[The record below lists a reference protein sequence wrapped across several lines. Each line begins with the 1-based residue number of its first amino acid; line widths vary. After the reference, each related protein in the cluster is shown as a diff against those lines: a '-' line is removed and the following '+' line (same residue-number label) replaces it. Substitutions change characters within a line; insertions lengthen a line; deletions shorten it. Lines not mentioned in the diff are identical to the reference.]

1 MRDHVALSTAGAAVL
16 APLLGWQVLPAWA
29 ASILIDV
36 DHYLWFLAR
45 RRRLSPRAAIRLF
58 NQPDPPGQW
67 ATRSLHHPAALL
79 AVGLVAA
86 RLRRLRPLALGMGF
100 HVALDTYHRRQL
112 RAGREEAL
120 RRAGHSCQR
129 CGHQGEDVGAHQWR
143 QRLLLP
149 SHRAGEFIALC
160 PTCHRAAHEGGLPP
174 ARRAGAAVSGPGGGS
189 AGVTDGRPG

>member
-29 ASILIDV
+29 ASILIDI

-45 RRRLSPRAAIRLF
+45 RRRLSPLAAIRLF
-58 NQPDPPGQW
+58 NQPEPPGQW

-112 RAGREEAL
+112 RAGREDAL
-120 RRAGHSCQR
+120 RRAGHTCQR
-129 CGHQGEDVGAHQWR
+129 CWHQGEDVRAHQWR

-149 SHRAGEFIALC
+149 SHRAGDFIALC
-160 PTCHRAAHEGGLPP
+160 PTCHLAAHQRGLPA